1 MSAVEPLRDEPS
13 LQPSA
18 FARLL
23 RDTPLL
29 QLVALLALFVYGVAT
44 LDGFGSLPSIKSML
58 LLAAF
63 LGIAAIGQTVLV
75 LLGHIDLSIP
85 GFIGLGNVLT
95 ALLVGEHHWPFV
107 AAFAVLI
114 AASIALGAVSGQ
126 ICHRFGVQ
134 SIVVTLGMNFVL
146 LGVIGVLAGSG
157 ITGTAPEWLTR
168 FASVGATTFGVGV
181 PPLIVLWAV
190 LALLAGIALR
200 STLAGRRVYLT
211 GSNPRAASLA
221 LVRTGRVVTGAF
233 ALSAVSAA
241 VVGVL
246 LTGFSGSADTGIGTP
261 YLFTSLTAV
270 IIGGTSIVGARG
282 DYWRTVIGA
291 IMLTVITTILIANGS
306 SIADQQILFGVV
318 ILLVVFVYGREPRL
332 RDRV

>member
-1 MSAVEPLRDEPS
+1 VSAVEHLHDEPS
-13 LQPSA
+13 QRPSPLT
-18 FARLL
+18 RLH

-29 QLVALLALFVYGVAT
+29 QIVALVALFVYGVAT

-95 ALLVGEHHWPFV
+95 ALLVGQHQWPFV
-107 AAFAVLI
+107 AAFAMLVV
-114 AASIALGAVSGQ
+114 AAIALGAVSGQ
-126 ICHRFGVQ
+126 ICHHFGVQ

-190 LALLAGIALR
+190 LALLAGVALR

-211 GSNPRAASLA
+211 GSNPRAATLA

>member
-1 MSAVEPLRDEPS
+1 
-13 LQPSA
+13 
-18 FARLL
+18 
-23 RDTPLL
+23 
-29 QLVALLALFVYGVAT
+29 
-44 LDGFGSLPSIKSML
+44 
-58 LLAAF
+58 
-63 LGIAAIGQTVLV
+63 
-75 LLGHIDLSIP
+75 
-85 GFIGLGNVLT
+85 
-95 ALLVGEHHWPFV
+95 
-107 AAFAVLI
+107 
-114 AASIALGAVSGQ
+114 
-126 ICHRFGVQ
+126 
-134 SIVVTLGMNFVL
+134 
-146 LGVIGVLAGSG
+146 
-157 ITGTAPEWLTR
+157 
-168 FASVGATTFGVGV
+168 
-181 PPLIVLWAV
+181 
-190 LALLAGIALR
+190 
-200 STLAGRRVYLT
+200 
-211 GSNPRAASLA
+211 
-221 LVRTGRVVTGAF
+221 VVTGAF